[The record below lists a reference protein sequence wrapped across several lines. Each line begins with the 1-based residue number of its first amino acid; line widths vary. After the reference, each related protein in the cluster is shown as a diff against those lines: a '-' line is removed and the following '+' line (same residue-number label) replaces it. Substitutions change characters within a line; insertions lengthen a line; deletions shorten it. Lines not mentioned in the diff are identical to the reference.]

1 MVDQISRSVILIT
14 RRNPRTYES
23 ILLISHQSFYPVNEK
38 WDYISPL
45 TIEGI
50 IDQILLEATSSHP
63 QDIEPVQSF
72 EKAKDVINGLKQTK
86 VYFQEHLPIERSRC
100 VLLTSP
106 NSPDYTGF
114 RTIEFTDQ
122 FRPGSILVL
131 RVSLLPQIRQSII
144 SLEQMLNQ
152 YVQRN
157 SEFHRIVEKLTLV
170 DLQRVLYR
178 SGAEE
183 QADGKGFDLYNIPE
197 LGPMVYCGL
206 QGPMSILEKIRLHN
220 QLRHPLVLN
229 LKQGDWLV
237 KYIANR
243 LKVHPNTKQVSFFAD
258 RQSNE

>member
-1 MVDQISRSVILIT
+1 MT
-14 RRNPRTYES
+14 RHNPQTHES
-23 ILLISHQSFYPVNEK
+23 ILLISHQSFYQVNEK
-38 WDYISPL
+38 WEYISPM

-50 IDQILLEATSSHP
+50 IDQIVLEAISSHP

-72 EKAKDVINGLKQTK
+72 EKSQDFINGLKHTK
-86 VYFQEHLPIERSRC
+86 IYFKENLPIKESRC

-114 RTIEFTDQ
+114 RTIEFTEQ
-122 FRPGSILVL
+122 FRPGSIIILK
-131 RVSLLPQIRQSII
+131 VSLLPQIRQSIL

-152 YVQRN
+152 YIQRT
-157 SEFHRIVEKLTLV
+157 SEFHQIVRKLTLV

-178 SGAEE
+178 SSAEE

-197 LGPMVYCGL
+197 FGPMLYCGL

-220 QLRHPLVLN
+220 QLKHPFVIN
-229 LKQGDWLV
+229 LKQGDWLI

-243 LKVHPNTKQVSFFAD
+243 LKVHPTTKQVSFFDDHRVMNA
-258 RQSNE
+258 